1 MNEPNYFI
9 PKRSFEIFGIDIY
22 YYAVMIII
30 GVLLAVVA
38 VSLLFKRRNI
48 PVSWVLDLLLCVL
61 PLGIIGARTF
71 SVLTDP
77 GSSITEWFSGF
88 RSGGLS
94 ITGGIIGG
102 ALGVVL
108 FCIIHKINFLRV
120 ADCLLPGVILAQ
132 AMGRWG
138 NFFNQEVYGGLVTDP
153 SMQWFPFAV
162 YIENGGEWHYAFF
175 FYEMLANLVI
185 FALLFTLMWK
195 FNKRP
200 HGLSMCGYFFG
211 YGLVRSIMEP
221 LRDPQFQLGHT
232 VMISEVFAI
241 IMCAGGF
248 LLAVILIG
256 WNKYKH
262 GSFFGSKNS
271 EPLAVMPVYYTKDR
285 LKKMAEENKLTE
297 ARILQAGGAPALP
310 KEEKPLVLGTWK
322 DSAVLTEIEED
333 PPREQAAENASAPP
347 AEGAPKEK
355 KSFSER
361 VQGWRTELK
370 AWAKEFFRPY
380 SPEDGAGSEPPAGST
395 EPAEGAE
402 SAAPSAQ
409 EQDGNGPDGGEEA

>member
-1 MNEPNYFI
+1 MNEPNYSI
-9 PKRSFEIFGIDIY
+9 PPAVAFTVFGIEIR
-22 YYAVMIII
+22 YYAIMIIL
-30 GVLLAVVA
+30 GVILAIVV
-38 VSLLFKRRNI
+38 VSFLFKRRNI

-71 SVLTDP
+71 SVVTDP
-77 GSSITEWFSGF
+77 GSSIAEWFTGF

-108 FCIIHKINFLRV
+108 FCLIHKINFLRV

-138 NFFNQEVYGGLVTDP
+138 NFFNQEVYGGLVTDQ

-162 YIENGGEWHYAFF
+162 YIEREGAWHYAFF

-195 FNKRP
+195 FKKRP

-221 LRDPQFQLGHT
+221 LRDPQFQLGHN

-241 IMCAGGF
+241 IMCVGGF

-262 GSFFGSKNS
+262 GSFFGSKDG
-271 EPLAVMPVYYTKDR
+271 EPLAILPVYHTKEE
-285 LKKMAEENKLTE
+285 LKKQEEQQKLTE
-297 ARILQAGGAPALP
+297 ARIRQAGGDIPAEAPA
-310 KEEKPLVLGTWK
+310 EA
-322 DSAVLTEIEED
+322 AV
-333 PPREQAAENASAPP
+333 P
-347 AEGAPKEK
+347 AAPKEK
-355 KSFSER
+355 KPLSARWKE
-361 VQGWRTELK
+361 W
-370 AWAKEFFRPY
+370 WAAFPDRAREFFRPY
-380 SPEDGAGSEPPAGST
+380 S
-395 EPAEGAE
+395 AEQCGT
-402 SAAPSAQ
+402 
-409 EQDGNGPDGGEEA
+409 DGGEDPAAGESKSDPAADGDTPADGNAPADGETPADAPAEEGASAGNGAEENGAERSGKDGGEV